1 MMENKIEAFKIAHYI
16 NLVIRCRWFIIIPF
30 CIAMIVGIHLA
41 FTLPRIYKAET
52 LILVESQR
60 VPTDFVRSLVS
71 TDINSRISTISQQ
84 VLSRTNLEKIINDF
98 KLYSEPGYEKMYL
111 EDKVENTKKRISV
124 DVTRAR
130 RGADAF
136 SISFKGKN
144 PEKVMR
150 VTNTLATFF
159 INENL
164 KVREAQAIGT
174 SNFLDDQLDGMRKRL
189 MQVEEA
195 LRVYRKEHMGEL
207 PDQLQTN
214 LRILDRLQEQLNDRA
229 ESLRNAKNR
238 LVDFEIQQPLV
249 RNLPG
254 PAIQDQGDTDNVA
267 TLEELKEQLS
277 RLEIRYTERHPDIV
291 KLRKMIK
298 EFELKIEREKAITAE
313 ILSETESSE
322 KDLGVDEE
330 EMGPIRETKREIRM
344 LLTDSSKIKDQIK
357 FYEERV
363 ENTPKREQ
371 ELLSLNRD
379 YRNIQASYSSLLNRK
394 LEAEIAVNM
403 ERKQKGEQFRILDS
417 ARLPEKPIEPD
428 MKKLFVLIVAA
439 GLGIGGG
446 IVFLLDFFNT
456 AFWRPEDV
464 ESYLGLSVLAAVP
477 VISHPKDKLKKRL
490 NLALSLFSITVA
502 LFLFA
507 GFTVLTQKG
516 VDQTTE
522 FIRKFIGI

>member
-1 MMENKIEAFKIAHYI
+1 MENKIETLKIEHYI
-16 NLVIRCRWFIIIPF
+16 NLVIRCRWYIIIPF
-30 CIAMIVGIHLA
+30 CIAMIVGIYLT

-52 LILVESQR
+52 LILVEAQR

-71 TDINSRISTISQQ
+71 MDISSRIRTISQQ
-84 VLSRTNLEKIINDF
+84 VMSRTNLEKIINDF
-98 KLYSEPGYEKMYL
+98 QLYSGPDYEEMYM
-111 EDKVENTKKRISV
+111 EDKIESTKKRISV
-124 DVTRAR
+124 DVTRASQ
-130 RGADAF
+130 GADAF
-136 SISFKGKN
+136 SISFKGKD

-150 VTNTLATFF
+150 VANALATYF

-214 LRILDRLQEQLNDRA
+214 LRILDRLQEQVSNRE
-229 ESLRNAKNR
+229 ESLRNAQNR
-238 LVDFEIQQPLV
+238 LADTERQQQV
-249 RNLPG
+249 TRNLPH
-254 PAIQDQGDTDNVA
+254 PSRQNQGAVDNVS
-267 TLEELKEQLS
+267 TIEQLKEELD
-277 RLEIRYTERHPDIV
+277 RLQTRYTQRHPDVV
-291 KLRKMIK
+291 KLLKMI
-298 EFELKIEREKAITAE
+298 EELESKNEREKEITAE
-313 ILSETESSE
+313 IPSETESSE
-322 KDLGVDEE
+322 NALVSNEE
-330 EMGPIRETKREIRM
+330 DVSQLVAIRRETKM
-344 LLTDSSKIKDQIK
+344 LSSDISNIKDQIK
-357 FYEERV
+357 TYEERV

-379 YRNIQASYSSLLNRK
+379 YHNIQASYSSLLNRK
-394 LEAEIAVNM
+394 LEAEIALSM
-403 ERKQKGEQFRILDS
+403 ERKQKGEQFRTLDT

-428 MKKLFVLIVAA
+428 MKKLFILIVAA

-456 AFWRPEDV
+456 GFWRPEEI
-464 ESYLGLSVLAAVP
+464 ESYLGVSVLATVP
-477 VISHPKDKLKKRL
+477 VISHPKDRLKKRL
-490 NLALSLFSITVA
+490 NLALSLFSIMVA
-502 LFLFA
+502 FFLFA
-507 GFTVLTQKG
+507 GFAVLTQKG